1 MTAPNTEVSFRPYRP
16 GDEIGINDGFN
27 RVFGL
32 HRSLSEWRWKFA
44 VDTTSPW
51 IMVAVDGE
59 GRVLAYYG
67 AVEVPMRLGDQH
79 LRVGQP
85 VDVYSVPEVRGT
97 RVFSGC
103 YEAFCSHFGGLADLP
118 LIYGFPGG
126 QHYEMGFK
134 LLHYVR
140 LRPVGYW
147 RRQVRRRFL
156 RLPFGRFTVESGFDA
171 GAVDGLWRRAAPRY
185 PFATIRD
192 ARWLGRRFTGR
203 PGVEYRHLAVRRGE
217 AVHAWAVAAA
227 APGTLRL
234 ADLVWDG
241 EDVAALSVLDAE
253 LDRLARRLGHARL
266 ETWLGGDPD
275 AERALE
281 SLGWQNCSEP
291 NDLQLVI
298 RSFTDRVDPGA
309 MGARFYLT
317 MGDSDLV

>member
-1 MTAPNTEVSFRPYRP
+1 MASNLEVTFRPYRP
-16 GDEIGINDGFN
+16 GDEFGINDGFN

-32 HRSLSEWRWKFA
+32 HRSMPEWRWKFA
-44 VDTTSPW
+44 VDTTRPW
-51 IMVAVDGE
+51 IMVAIGSE
-59 GRVLAYYG
+59 GRIVAYYG
-67 AVEVPMRLGDQH
+67 ALEVPMRLGGQL

-147 RRQVRRRFL
+147 RKRVRRRFL
-156 RLPFGRFTVESGFDA
+156 RVPLGRFTVASGFDA
-171 GAVDGLWRRAAPRY
+171 GAADGLWRRAAPRY
-185 PFATIRD
+185 PFATIRN

-203 PGVEYRHLAVRRGE
+203 PGVEYRHIAVRGRN
-217 AVHAWAVAAA
+217 AVHAWAVVAAG
-227 APGTLRL
+227 PGVLRL

-241 EDVAALSVLDAE
+241 EDIAALSVLDAE
-253 LDRLARRLGHARL
+253 LDRLAGRLSCTLL

-281 SLGWQNCSEP
+281 ALGWQSYPEP
-291 NDLQLVI
+291 NNLQLVI
-298 RSFTDRVDPGA
+298 RSFTDRVDPTA